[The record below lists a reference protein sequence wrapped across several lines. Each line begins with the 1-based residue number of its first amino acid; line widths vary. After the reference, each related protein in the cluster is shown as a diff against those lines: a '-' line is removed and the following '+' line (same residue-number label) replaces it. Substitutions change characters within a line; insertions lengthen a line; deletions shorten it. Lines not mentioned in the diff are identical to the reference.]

1 MARAALPLP
10 PRASCTRNNLPSRFS
25 TAHARRCPSL
35 TPRCALGHLKPGGP
49 KLPSTGKL
57 VARAAPVGLACE
69 DPAGCRAAT
78 GASTDYQIR
87 KPARVGRCRFS
98 SGGRRSPRASPP
110 GLPRSPR
117 PSMPPSRRPSPET
130 PRRHRRDP
138 RRRRDAD
145 QAASPHPIR
154 KDQRRSTLR
163 QHALYRSS
171 SSSGRGMFA
180 ASRSSAS

>member
-35 TPRCALGHLKPGGP
+35 TPRCALGHFKPGGP

-57 VARAAPVGLACE
+57 VARAGPRGPCQRGSCRPPRGHWCKHGL
-69 DPAGCRAAT
+69 
-78 GASTDYQIR
+78 QIR
-87 KPARVGRCRFS
+87 KPARVGRYRFS
-98 SGGRRSPRASPP
+98 RGGRRSPRASPP
-110 GLPRSPR
+110 GLPRSLR
-117 PSMPPSRRPSPET
+117 PSMPPSRRPGPDA
-130 PRRHRRDP
+130 PP
-138 RRRRDAD
+138 KRRRRDP
-145 QAASPHPIR
+145 STPSTPPS